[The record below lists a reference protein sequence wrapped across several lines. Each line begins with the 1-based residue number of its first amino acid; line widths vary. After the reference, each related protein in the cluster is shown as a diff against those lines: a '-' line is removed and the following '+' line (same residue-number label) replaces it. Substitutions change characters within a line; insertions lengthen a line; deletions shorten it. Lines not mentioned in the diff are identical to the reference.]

1 MLEYSVGYDKLIT
14 ETQCT
19 FVPIKY
25 TSSQLHKKSSAS
37 NDTDKESWVVTVLCS
52 FPWNLTI

>member
-1 MLEYSVGYDKLIT
+1 MLGYSVGYDKLIT
-14 ETQCT
+14 DTQCT
-19 FVPIKY
+19 FVPKY

-37 NDTDKESWVVTVLCS
+37 NDTDKESWVVTVLYS